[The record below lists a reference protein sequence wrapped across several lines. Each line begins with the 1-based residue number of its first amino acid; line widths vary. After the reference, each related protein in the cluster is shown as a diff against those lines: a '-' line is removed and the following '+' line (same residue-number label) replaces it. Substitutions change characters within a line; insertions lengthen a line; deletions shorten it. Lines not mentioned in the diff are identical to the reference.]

1 MYAFFDNC
9 GHVAHGLRCWREP
22 WHGRQGSFLLGTFRE
37 VREKKMA
44 TTSQGAKKL
53 RAVMQEMGGEISVD
67 GAREIL
73 ENEGLTGRDLSFG
86 LIYGQGRRKW
96 WTRSEDKSSLVLVD
110 PVPRVNGPGPGSP
123 AGAGGADG
131 PAGAILALASPEEQ
145 LRELGI
151 KLGASERAAAAMASY
166 LGLAVDLND
175 PVDIWTGLSACTEIP
190 VSLRRRIHAS
200 WCRLS
205 GLPVDQ
211 ELAEDIKSALVE
223 PQAGAEGSGRR
234 PKRWTVV
241 NGPAGPGIFPAEAD
255 DEGALS
261 WSQAVQ
267 WAQVQQMSQAPDPG
281 NPLDK
286 WIPGLSNKIAELLI
300 PSPRERSSGGGIPVD
315 MNGAVV
321 NLSEEA
327 FIRLQDVEQKRAAI
341 GLVKENLPKLWE
353 VAQDL
358 ATATDRAFDKTM
370 AGKASEVNAEC
381 VSCKRRF
388 HAPAGTTIFK
398 CAGCGVSQDLD
409 SGQVFE
415 EELENQQ
422 QQEPA
427 IPWQRCLNCGSNF
440 QSAGFRCPE
449 CAFEPSRLVT
459 DAAL

>member
-1 MYAFFDNC
+1 M
-9 GHVAHGLRCWREP
+9 V
-22 WHGRQGSFLLGTFRE
+22 
-37 VREKKMA
+37 

-53 RAVMQEMGGEISVD
+53 RAVMQEMGGEISVE

-73 ENEGLTGRDLSFG
+73 ENEGLTGRELSFG

-110 PVPRVNGPGPGSP
+110 PVTRVNPGPAAGP
-123 AGAGGADG
+123 APGGAEG

-175 PVDIWTGLSACTEIP
+175 PLDIWTGLSACTEIP

-211 ELAEDIKSALVE
+211 ELGETIKSALAE

-241 NGPAGPGIFPAEAD
+241 NGPAGPGIFPAEPD

-267 WAQVQQMSQAPDPG
+267 WTQVQQLSQAPAAEPV

-286 WIPGLSNKIAELLI
+286 LIPGLSTKIADLLI
-300 PSPRERSSGGGIPVD
+300 PSRERPSSANGVIPVAMGD
-315 MNGAVV
+315 AVV
-321 NLSEEA
+321 NLTEDA
-327 FIRLQDVEQKRAAI
+327 FLRLQDVQVKRDAVQLAKDNI
-341 GLVKENLPKLWE
+341 PELWR

-358 ATATDRAFDKTM
+358 AKATDRAHEKFQ
-370 AGKASEVNAEC
+370 GKEERKEETQQYNTYCASCLRVLFVSAEVAKFACNHCGA
-381 VSCKRRF
+381 
-388 HAPAGTTIFK
+388 AQLADGTLLPDE
-398 CAGCGVSQDLD
+398 DL
-409 SGQVFE
+409 E
-415 EELENQQ
+415 EKLESQQ
-422 QQEPA
+422 QQKPS
-427 IPWQRCLNCGSNF
+427 IPWQRCLNCGENF
-440 QSAGFRCPE
+440 QSEIYRCPE
-449 CAFEPSRLVT
+449 CNFEPSRVMS
-459 DAAL
+459 DAVL

>member
-1 MYAFFDNC
+1 
-9 GHVAHGLRCWREP
+9 
-22 WHGRQGSFLLGTFRE
+22 
-37 VREKKMA
+37 MA

-53 RAVMQEMGGEISVD
+53 RAVMQEMGGEISVE

-73 ENEGLTGRDLSFG
+73 EAEGLTGRDLSFG

-110 PVPRVNGPGPGSP
+110 PVPRVNGSGSP
-123 AGAGGADG
+123 GAGGADG

-166 LGLAVDLND
+166 LGLAIDLND

-241 NGPAGPGIFPAEAD
+241 NGPAGPGIYPAEPD

-267 WAQVQQMSQAPDPG
+267 WAQVQQMSQAPIAEPG

-286 WIPGLSNKIAELLI
+286 LIPGLSGKIAELLL
-300 PSPRERSSGGGIPVD
+300 PARERPSASGVVPVD
-315 MNGAVV
+315 MGGAVV
-321 NLSEEA
+321 NLSEDA
-327 FIRLQDVEQKRAAI
+327 FLRLQDTQVKRDAVQ
-341 GLVKENLPKLWE
+341 LVKENLPELWQ

-358 ATATDRAFDKTM
+358 AQATDRAHEKFQ
-370 AGKASEVNAEC
+370 GKASDSEANFE
-381 VSCKRRF
+381 
-388 HAPAGTTIFK
+388 
-398 CAGCGVSQDLD
+398 CAGCRRHVHVPAGVEVFKCRSCNTTQDVKT
-409 SGQVFE
+409 GQVLE
-415 EELENQQ
+415 EELEDQQ
-422 QQEPA
+422 PQEPA
-427 IPWQRCLNCGSNF
+427 IPWQTCLNCGKKF
-440 QSAGFRCPE
+440 QSVGFKCPE
-449 CAFEPSRLVT
+449 CAFEPSRVVS
-459 DAAL
+459 DAVL

>member
-1 MYAFFDNC
+1 MPTVSA
-9 GHVAHGLRCWREP
+9 VAKGLRE
-22 WHGRQGSFLLGTFRE
+22 E
-37 VREKKMA
+37 I
-44 TTSQGAKKL
+44 
-53 RAVMQEMGGEISVD
+53 RANGGELPM
-67 GAREIL
+67 GAVEEYIAAQGL
-73 ENEGLTGRDLSFG
+73 EGKNATFAALYGRDKRRHWWKKNGEVLQ
-86 LIYGQGRRKW
+86 LIEPAGA
-96 WTRSEDKSSLVLVD
+96 
-110 PVPRVNGPGPGSP
+110 GPGSAR
-123 AGAGGADG
+123 AGAPAPGPGGADG

-175 PVDIWTGLSACTEIP
+175 PSDIWTGLSACTEIP

-267 WAQVQQMSQAPDPG
+267 WAQVQMSQIPAEQG
-281 NPLDK
+281 NPLDRL
-286 WIPGLSNKIAELLI
+286 IPGLSGKIAELLL
-300 PSPRERSSGGGIPVD
+300 PARERPSASGVVPVD
-315 MNGAVV
+315 MGGAVV
-321 NLSEEA
+321 NLSEDA
-327 FIRLQDVEQKRAAI
+327 FLRLQDVQVKRDAVQLAKDNI
-341 GLVKENLPKLWE
+341 PKLWQ

-358 ATATDRAFDKTM
+358 AQATDRAYDKAT
-370 AGKASEVNAEC
+370 GKASEVNAEC
-381 VSCKRRF
+381 ASCRRQF
-388 HAPAGTTIFK
+388 HAPAGTKIFK
-398 CAGCGVSQDLD
+398 CSGCGVTQDLVT
-409 SGQVFE
+409 GQTF
-415 EELENQQ
+415 EELEEEQQ

-427 IPWQRCLNCGSNF
+427 IPWQQCRQCSERF
-440 QSAGFRCPE
+440 QSESYRCPV
-449 CAFEPSRLVT
+449 CAFDPAKLVT
-459 DAAL
+459 DAVL